1 MPMFAVVAGVFAA
14 WLVLSVLAAIA
25 FGQAVR
31 MADRRRPRPS
41 YRSMRRRAAS
51 TLERVVELA
60 TGSIPIIR
68 PRVD

>member
-1 MPMFAVVAGVFAA
+1 MPMLPVVAGVFAA
-14 WLVLSVLAAIA
+14 WLVLSVVAAIA

-31 MADRRRPRPS
+31 MAERRRPRAS
-41 YRSMRRRAAS
+41 SRTRRSALM
-51 TLERVVELA
+51 LERVVELA